1 MAEHAHSQFDD
12 DAIHAYFSQVRPWEK
27 TEREEHFR
35 NYDTAPAHVKE
46 FYQQNHGHQTY
57 QFVVDTEAR
66 YSARE
71 SRTLAMSMMDMLVI
85 SGELRDA
92 SDPDNDHPQIVHALQ
107 SALSVRMEGGPE
119 WLEVTALVHDVG
131 KLLGT
136 PILSE
141 DPNNPREPL
150 PQWAVVGDTFPVGVE
165 FSEKIVFPKFFDED
179 PEGKWEGNPDRKNPD
194 FNTPTGIYEEHTG
207 LDNLKISFS
216 HDGYLRAVLEGEA
229 RLPKAAMDMIGYHSL
244 YPVHREGA
252 YQQLLSADDRKAISA
267 AIGFNK
273 HDLYS
278 KNHHVPDEQET
289 IDLLNH
295 YKPILED
302 YFPHLLHW

>member
-1 MAEHAHSQFDD
+1 MAEQTGPQINEN
-12 DAIHAYFSQVRPWEK
+12 AIHAYFRQVRPWEK
-27 TEREEHFR
+27 SEREEHFR
-35 NYDTAPAHVKE
+35 NYETAPEHVKT
-46 FYQQNHGHQTY
+46 FYQQNHHYQTY
-57 QFVVDTEAR
+57 QFVTETEAR

-71 SRTLAMSMMDMLVI
+71 SRTLAMSMMEMLVI

-107 SALSVRMEGGPE
+107 SALSVRHDGGPE

-136 PILSE
+136 EILSQ
-141 DPNNPREPL
+141 DPKNPREPL
-150 PQWAVVGDTFPVGVE
+150 PQWAVVGDTFPVGVQ
-165 FSEKIVFPKFFDED
+165 FSDKIVFPQFFNDD
-179 PEGKWEGNPDRKNPD
+179 PDGNWEGNPDRNNPD

-216 HDGYLRAVLEGEA
+216 HDGYLRAVLQDDA
-229 RLPKAAMDMIGYHSL
+229 RLPKAALDMIGYHSL

-252 YQQLLSADDRKAISA
+252 YQQLLHPGDRKAISA

-278 KNHHVPDEQET
+278 KNHHVPDAQET
-289 IDLLNH
+289 TDLLNH

-302 YFPHLLHW
+302 YFPGLLYW